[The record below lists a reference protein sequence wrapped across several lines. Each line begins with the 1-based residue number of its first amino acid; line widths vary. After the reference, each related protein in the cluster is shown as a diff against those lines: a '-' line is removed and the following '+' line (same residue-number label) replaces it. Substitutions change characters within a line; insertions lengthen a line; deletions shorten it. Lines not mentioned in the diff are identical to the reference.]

1 MAEKKKNGK
10 MMSYSGQSL
19 VRCGNVLYLGDM
31 NASHFAMMQIISVE
45 KVDDLEVPQKV
56 AVQLVA
62 NDPNLAL
69 KDKIV
74 KRAMKHRLYNAM
86 NIANVWLQQYTQS

>member
-1 MAEKKKNGK
+1 M
-10 MMSYSGQSL
+10 
-19 VRCGNVLYLGDM
+19 
-31 NASHFAMMQIISVE
+31 
-45 KVDDLEVPQKV
+45 DDLEVPQKV

-74 KRAMKHRLYNAM
+74 KRAMKDGLYNAM